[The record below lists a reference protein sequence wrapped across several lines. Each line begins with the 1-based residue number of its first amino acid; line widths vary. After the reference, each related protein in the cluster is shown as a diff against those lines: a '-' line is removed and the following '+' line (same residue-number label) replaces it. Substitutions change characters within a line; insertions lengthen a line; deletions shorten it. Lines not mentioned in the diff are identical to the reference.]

1 MKTEKL
7 RNLRKLLRSLGRCIV
22 AYSGGVDS
30 TFLAYVAWD
39 ELDGDF
45 LAVIA
50 DTPSLARRELQE
62 ALDVARKF
70 GFPVQVV
77 RTHEFEKPEYVSNP
91 PDRCYHCKRELFS
104 VLEEIARAEGFNAVL
119 YGENADDTGD
129 FRPGT
134 RAATEFDVRAPLKE
148 VGLTKTEI
156 RELSAQLGLPTADKP
171 ALACLSSRVPYG
183 QPVTPQKL
191 AMIESA
197 EAVLCELGFRQV
209 RVRHHEFKSDIR
221 NPGCEIVLS
230 LARIEVSQGELNKFL
245 DMAVFARV
253 AGLFKQIGYDY
264 VTLDLEGYRTGSL
277 NQAVRKV
284 AHADADKTA
293 G

>member
-1 MKTEKL
+1 VKTEKL
-7 RNLRKLLRSLGRCIV
+7 QNLRKLLRSVGRCIV

-39 ELDGDF
+39 ELGRDF

-70 GFPVQVV
+70 GFPVRVI

-91 PDRCYHCKRELFS
+91 PHRCYHCKRELFS

-129 FRPGT
+129 FRPGN

-148 VGLTKTEI
+148 VGLTKAEI

-197 EAVLCELGFRQV
+197 EAVLHELGFRQV
-209 RVRHHEFKSDIR
+209 RVRQHEFKSDIR
-221 NPGCEIVLS
+221 NPGCEIVLN
-230 LARIEVSQGELNKFL
+230 LARIEVSRGELAKFL
-245 DMAVFARV
+245 DTAVFARV
-253 AGLFKQIGYDY
+253 VGVFKQIGYNF
-264 VTLDLEGYRTGSL
+264 VTLDLEGYRPGSL
-277 NQAVRKV
+277 NQAVRKA
-284 AHADADKTA
+284 AHVDADKSA
-293 G
+293 A

>member
-1 MKTEKL
+1 VKTEKL
-7 RNLRKLLRSLGRCIV
+7 QNLRKLLRSVGRCIV

-39 ELDGDF
+39 ELGRDF

-70 GFPVQVV
+70 GFPVRVI

-129 FRPGT
+129 FRPGN

-148 VGLTKTEI
+148 VGLTKAEI

-197 EAVLCELGFRQV
+197 EAVLHELGFRQV

-221 NPGCEIVLS
+221 NPGCEIVLN
-230 LARIEVSQGELNKFL
+230 LARIEVSRGELAKFL
-245 DMAVFARV
+245 DTAVFARV
-253 AGLFKQIGYDY
+253 VGVFKQIGYNF
-264 VTLDLEGYRTGSL
+264 VTLDLEGYRPGSL
-277 NQAVRKV
+277 NQAVRKA
-284 AHADADKTA
+284 AHVDADKSA
-293 G
+293 A

>member
-1 MKTEKL
+1 M
-7 RNLRKLLRSLGRCIV
+7 

-39 ELDGDF
+39 ELGRDF

-70 GFPVQVV
+70 GFPVRVI

-129 FRPGT
+129 FRPGN

-148 VGLTKTEI
+148 VGLTKAEI

-197 EAVLCELGFRQV
+197 EAVLHELGFRQV

-221 NPGCEIVLS
+221 NPGCEIVLN
-230 LARIEVSQGELNKFL
+230 LARIEVSRGELAKFL
-245 DMAVFARV
+245 DTAVFARV
-253 AGLFKQIGYDY
+253 VGVFKQIGYNF
-264 VTLDLEGYRTGSL
+264 VTLDLEGYRPGSL
-277 NQAVRKV
+277 NQAVRKA
-284 AHADADKTA
+284 AHVDADKSA
-293 G
+293 A

>member
-7 RNLRKLLRSLGRCIV
+7 QNLRKLLRSVGRCIV

-39 ELDGDF
+39 ELGRDF

-70 GFPVQVV
+70 GFPVRVI

-129 FRPGT
+129 FRPGN

-148 VGLTKTEI
+148 VGLTKAEI

-197 EAVLCELGFRQV
+197 EAVLHELGFRQV

-221 NPGCEIVLS
+221 NPGCEIVLN
-230 LARIEVSQGELNKFL
+230 LARIEVSRGELAKFL
-245 DMAVFARV
+245 DTAVFARV
-253 AGLFKQIGYDY
+253 VGVFKQIGYNF
-264 VTLDLEGYRTGSL
+264 VTLDLEGYRPGSL
-277 NQAVRKV
+277 NQAVRKA
-284 AHADADKTA
+284 AHADADKSA
-293 G
+293 A

>member
-7 RNLRKLLRSLGRCIV
+7 QNLRKLLRSVGRCIV

-39 ELDGDF
+39 ELGRDF

-70 GFPVQVV
+70 GFPVRVI

-129 FRPGT
+129 FRPGN

-148 VGLTKTEI
+148 VGLTKAEI

-197 EAVLCELGFRQV
+197 EAVLHELGFRQV

-221 NPGCEIVLS
+221 NPGCEIVLN
-230 LARIEVSQGELNKFL
+230 LARIEVSRGELAKFL
-245 DMAVFARV
+245 DTAVFARV
-253 AGLFKQIGYDY
+253 VGVFKQIGYNF
-264 VTLDLEGYRTGSL
+264 VTLDLEGYRPGSL
-277 NQAVRKV
+277 NQAVRKA
-284 AHADADKTA
+284 AHVDADKSA
-293 G
+293 A

>member
-1 MKTEKL
+1 VKTEKL
-7 RNLRKLLRSLGRCIV
+7 QNLRKLLRSVGRCIV

-39 ELDGDF
+39 ELGRDF

-70 GFPVQVV
+70 GFPVRVI

-129 FRPGT
+129 FRPGN

-148 VGLTKTEI
+148 VGLTKAEI

-197 EAVLCELGFRQV
+197 EAVLHELGFRQV

-221 NPGCEIVLS
+221 NPGCEIVLN
-230 LARIEVSQGELNKFL
+230 LARIEVSRGELAKFL
-245 DMAVFARV
+245 DTAVFARV
-253 AGLFKQIGYDY
+253 VGVFKQIGYNY
-264 VTLDLEGYRTGSL
+264 VTLDLEGYRPGSL
-277 NQAVRKV
+277 NQAVREA
-284 AHADADKTA
+284 AHADADKSA
-293 G
+293 A

>member
-1 MKTEKL
+1 VKTEKL
-7 RNLRKLLRSLGRCIV
+7 QNLRKLLRSVGRCIV

-39 ELDGDF
+39 ELGRDF

-70 GFPVQVV
+70 GFPVRVI

-129 FRPGT
+129 FRPGN

-148 VGLTKTEI
+148 VGLTKAEI

-197 EAVLCELGFRQV
+197 EAVLHELGFRQV

-221 NPGCEIVLS
+221 NPGCEIVLN
-230 LARIEVSQGELNKFL
+230 LARIEVSRGELAKFL
-245 DMAVFARV
+245 DTAVFARV
-253 AGLFKQIGYDY
+253 VGVFKQIGYNY
-264 VTLDLEGYRTGSL
+264 VTLDLEGYRPGSL
-277 NQAVRKV
+277 NQAVRKA
-284 AHADADKTA
+284 AHVDADKSA
-293 G
+293 A